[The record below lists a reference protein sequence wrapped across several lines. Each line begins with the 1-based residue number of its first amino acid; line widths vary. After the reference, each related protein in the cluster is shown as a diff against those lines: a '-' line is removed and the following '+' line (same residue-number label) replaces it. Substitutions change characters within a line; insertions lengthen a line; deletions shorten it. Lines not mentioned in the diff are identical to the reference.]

1 MPISSKFNK
10 FLFFLILIS
19 SLIFIFNIIPKNNAK
34 EKANNHINSDNSL
47 VSKKENWGYK
57 DTIVKRT
64 LSNNKIKIAILDSG
78 INKEHPDLK
87 GRIHKEFNAISPEE
101 PVKDKFNHGTPIAGI
116 IAAKDDSNG
125 IKGISPKSEI
135 YSVKVLNDKG
145 EGSVDHIIKGIEWAI
160 NEKVE
165 IINISFGFKNHN
177 KKLKKIV
184 NKATS
189 NGIIIVASSGNNYIN
204 DVDYP
209 AKYNNVIS
217 VGSIDQEHERVK
229 FSPRG
234 KIDVVGP
241 GRDILS
247 TNNLND
253 FSIFEGTSFSTAYVT
268 GLISLYLSEKPTIK
282 FDQKAII
289 KLLKN
294 QSLDL
299 GIKGKDNTYGY
310 GLLQYK

>member
-1 MPISSKFNK
+1 M
-10 FLFFLILIS
+10 
-19 SLIFIFNIIPKNNAK
+19 
-34 EKANNHINSDNSL
+34 
-47 VSKKENWGYK
+47 
-57 DTIVKRT
+57 
-64 LSNNKIKIAILDSG
+64 AILDSG

-87 GRIHKEFNAISPEE
+87 GQIYKEFNAINSKE
-101 PVKDKFNHGTPIAGI
+101 PMKDIFNHGTSIAGI
-116 IAAKDDSNG
+116 IAAKDNSIG
-125 IKGISPKSEI
+125 IKGISPKSKI

-145 EGSVDHIIKGIEWAI
+145 EGSVEHIIRGIEWAI

-165 IINISFGFKNHN
+165 IINISFGLKNDN
-177 KKLKKIV
+177 QKLKKVI
-184 NKATS
+184 NKATN
-189 NGIIIVASSGNNYIN
+189 NGIIVVASSGNNYIK

-217 VGSIDQEHERVK
+217 VGSIDHEHERAK

-247 TNNLND
+247 TNNLKD
-253 FSIFEGTSFSTAYVT
+253 YSIFEGTSYSTAFVT
-268 GLISLYLSEKPTIK
+268 GLISLYLSENPTIK

-289 KLLKN
+289 NLLKN
-294 QSLDL
+294 KSLDL
-299 GIKGKDNTYGY
+299 GIKGLDNTYGY